1 MPGSTVYV
9 VFHSMHCACGWP
21 GWWWWWLGEDTL
33 APRASSDNFRGG
45 RNISR
50 YGPSDVTKA
59 PMWVRL
65 PWRHILVCCVY
76 VYACGRRCT
85 CFGFVYF
92 CFFLCPSLIPRVH
105 FSAVRFHNQG
115 FHEILN
121 FGLALHSP
129 SPPRPTR
136 PAFVVVQRLHRPVD
150 RVVERGRVLIHRR
163 KARHRRR
170 RLLREPR
177 RNSGGRKVRLV
188 LHLRD
193 LRPLGDLV
201 VVVKSTD
208 ELLEE
213 HVVLK
218 GLLLER
224 QQPLLEGLPL
234 QDRLGRRLA
243 ARLAEHRVLHVHQ
256 NEHERQRE
264 QEERRGVRRDFRLLR
279 PEARLGLRRHGGGSL
294 ACRAPAGV
302 DAKPALVCLEPR
314 VFGHAS
320 RDLA

>member
-136 PAFVVVQRLHRPVD
+136 PAFVGMCSRPHHPHHPPRPSAPPTRTNRPRASPPDSLCSPPMHRPQT
-150 RVVERGRVLIHRR
+150 RPSSPSTFRIGSRPTSPS
-163 KARHRRR
+163 
-170 RLLREPR
+170 PR
-177 RNSGGRKVRLV
+177 R
-188 LHLRD
+188 
-193 LRPLGDLV
+193 
-201 VVVKSTD
+201 
-208 ELLEE
+208 
-213 HVVLK
+213 
-218 GLLLER
+218 
-224 QQPLLEGLPL
+224 
-234 QDRLGRRLA
+234 
-243 ARLAEHRVLHVHQ
+243 
-256 NEHERQRE
+256 
-264 QEERRGVRRDFRLLR
+264 
-279 PEARLGLRRHGGGSL
+279 
-294 ACRAPAGV
+294 
-302 DAKPALVCLEPR
+302 
-314 VFGHAS
+314 S
-320 RDLA
+320 RC